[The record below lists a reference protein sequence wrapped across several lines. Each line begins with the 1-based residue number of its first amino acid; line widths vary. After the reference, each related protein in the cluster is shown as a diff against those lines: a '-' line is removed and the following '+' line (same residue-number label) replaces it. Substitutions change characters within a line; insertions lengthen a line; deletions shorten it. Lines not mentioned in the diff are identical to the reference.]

1 MATVEFLGPI
11 EIKPMEVNVK
21 NMKELSLF
29 LKQVPE
35 IQKWLDN
42 SAVAV
47 NDTVVSTLDIDINEH
62 DVISILPPVCG
73 G

>member
-1 MATVEFLGPI
+1 MATIEFLGPI
-11 EIKPMEVNVK
+11 EIDPMEVDVN
-21 NMKELSLF
+21 NMKELSVF
-29 LKQVPE
+29 LKGIPE

-47 NDTVVSTLDIDINEH
+47 NDTVVSSLNINLNKH